1 MKQEQKLNVVVILF
15 IFLIAPSKSDC
26 IDEDDVD
33 WGNYGYFQVCRS
45 QHIKQALQVKIDIL
59 ILYQTQKQNYTIYFP
74 LRKKDSKAN
83 EAIMIW

>member
-45 QHIKQALQVKIDIL
+45 QHIKQALQVKIDIYTNL
-59 ILYQTQKQNYTIYFP
+59 ISNLETKIFNF
-74 LRKKDSKAN
+74 LSFEKEKFKS
-83 EAIMIW
+83 E

>member
-15 IFLIAPSKSDC
+15 VFLIAPSRSDC
-26 IDEDDVD
+26 IDDDDID

-45 QHIKQALQVKIDIL
+45 QHIKQALQVKIDRIN
-59 ILYQTQKQNYTIYFP
+59 LYQTQKQNYTISFP
-74 LRKKDSKAN
+74 LRKNDSKVN